1 MRLNMGTNLT
11 LTDDPV
17 RSGAGGERADWRD
30 ICLAALPHLLLASVY
45 GLSALFPVNPL
56 ANRLMFYL
64 LLTAMLAAFL
74 LAWWRGWPLWSGSWA
89 GYWLLLPFYAI
100 SWLPLR
106 RVELLILL
114 VLLVAGAFIFQ
125 RRPLYG
131 LLASFPPLLL
141 MTRLFAFELVTGG
154 EWIWTGIWLLLALT
168 AAAIVWRGSLR
179 AGVRLMI
186 AFHLAAGLAFTLGS
200 TYLPYRWP
208 GHMGTRQPPTL
219 MELVNDFVPLTLV
232 AVVIPLA
239 LLLLHPLW
247 QLGRQ
252 GGASGRWSHRL
263 LLVGMALTFG
273 GFFLGRMQ
281 PAPLPGDITNIVSP
295 LLTIGGLVL
304 AVAAAVW
311 LAKTGWLRTNGRFY
325 VVLLPLLAVLAP
337 LVVFRLAR
345 PFGHI
350 GPYDDSFQVMVLL
363 SYSGVFLWL
372 LGALLVINRQIHS
385 GIEEA
390 NNVLVNRP

>member
-17 RSGAGGERADWRD
+17 RSGSDGEWADWRD
-30 ICLAALPHLLLASVY
+30 ICLAALPHLLLASIF
-45 GLSALFPVNPL
+45 GLSALFPGSLL
-56 ANRLMFYL
+56 ATRLMPYFL
-64 LLTAMLAAFL
+64 LAAMLAAFL
-74 LAWWRGWPLWSGSWA
+74 LAWRRGWPLWSGSWA
-89 GYWLLLPFYAI
+89 GYWLLIPFYAF

-106 RVELLILL
+106 TIEFELLTLL
-114 VLLVAGAFIFQ
+114 VLLVAGVLIFQ

-141 MTRLFAFELVTGG
+141 LTPLFAFEYVIGSD
-154 EWIWTGIWLLLALT
+154 WILTGIWLLLALT
-168 AAAIVWRGSLR
+168 AAAIVRRGSLR
-179 AGVRLMI
+179 TGVRLTI
-186 AFHLAAGLAFTLGS
+186 AFHLAAGLAFSLGRA
-200 TYLPYRWP
+200 YLPYRFLNLV
-208 GHMGTRQPPTL
+208 GTRQPPT
-219 MELVNDFVPLTLV
+219 MVLVNDLAPLTLV
-232 AVVIPLA
+232 ALVIPLA
-239 LLLLHPLW
+239 FLLLHPLW

-273 GFFLGRMQ
+273 GFFIGRMQ
-281 PAPLPGDITNIVSP
+281 PALLPGDITSIVSLSA
-295 LLTIGGLVL
+295 LLTVSGLLL

-311 LAKTGWLRTNGRFY
+311 LARISWLRTNGRFY

-345 PFGHI
+345 PFGHV
-350 GPYDDSFQVMVLL
+350 GPYNDSFQVMVLV
-363 SYSGVFLWL
+363 SYIGVFQWL
-372 LGALLVINRQIHS
+372 FCALLVINRQTNP

-390 NNVLVNRP
+390 

>member
-17 RSGAGGERADWRD
+17 RSGSDGERANWRD
-30 ICLAALPHLLLASVY
+30 ICLAALPHLLLASTF
-45 GLSALFPVNPL
+45 GPSALFPSSL
-56 ANRLMFYL
+56 AATRLMPYL
-64 LLTAMLAAFL
+64 LLAAMLAAFL

-89 GYWLLLPFYAI
+89 GYWLLMPFYAF

-106 RVELLILL
+106 MVELLILL

-141 MTRLFAFELVTGG
+141 LTRLFAFELVTGG
-154 EWIWTGIWLLLALT
+154 EWILSGIWLLLAIT
-168 AAAIVWRGSLR
+168 AAAIVWWGSLR
-179 AGVRLMI
+179 AGVRLTI
-186 AFHLAAGLAFTLGS
+186 AFHLAAGLAFTLGR
-200 TYLPYRWP
+200 TYLPYRFST
-208 GHMGTRQPPTL
+208 HMGARQPPTL
-219 MELVNDFVPLTLV
+219 VELVNDFVPLTLV

-239 LLLLHPLW
+239 FLLLHPLW

-252 GGASGRWSHRL
+252 GGASGQRSHRL

-273 GFFLGRMQ
+273 GFFIGRVQ
-281 PAPLPGDITNIVSP
+281 PALLPIDVTNIVSP
-295 LLTIGGLVL
+295 LLAVSGLFL

-311 LAKTGWLRTNGRFY
+311 LARISWLRTNGRFY

-345 PFGHI
+345 PLGHF

-363 SYSGVFLWL
+363 SYAGILLWLSGV
-372 LGALLVINRQIHS
+372 LLVVNDQTRLGVQEGKS
-385 GIEEA
+385 VVA
-390 NNVLVNRP
+390 N

>member
-1 MRLNMGTNLT
+1 MSLNMGTNLT

-17 RSGAGGERADWRD
+17 RSGADGERANWRD
-30 ICLAALPHLLLASVY
+30 ICLAALPHLLLASTF
-45 GLSALFPVNPL
+45 GPSALFPSSLV
-56 ANRLMFYL
+56 AARLMPYL
-64 LLTAMLAAFL
+64 LLAAMLAAFL
-74 LAWWRGWPLWSGSWA
+74 LAWRRGWPLWSGSWA
-89 GYWLLLPFYAI
+89 GYWLLLPFYAF

-106 RVELLILL
+106 MIELLVLL

-141 MTRLFAFELVTGG
+141 LTRLFAFELVSGG
-154 EWIWTGIWLLLALT
+154 EWILSGIWLLLAIT
-168 AAAIVWRGSLR
+168 AGAIVWWGSLR

-186 AFHLAAGLAFTLGS
+186 AFHLAAGLAFALGLA
-200 TYLPYRWP
+200 YLPYRWP
-208 GHMGTRQPPTL
+208 GHMGARQPPTL
-219 MELVNDFVPLTLV
+219 VELVNDFAPLTLV

-252 GGASGRWSHRL
+252 GGSSGRRSHWL
-263 LLVGMALTFG
+263 LLGGMALTFG
-273 GFFLGRMQ
+273 GFFIGRMQ
-281 PAPLPGDITNIVSP
+281 PALLPGDITSIVSP
-295 LLTIGGLVL
+295 LLTVSGLLL

-311 LAKTGWLRTNGRFY
+311 LARISWLRTNGRFY
-325 VVLLPLLAVLAP
+325 VALLPLLAVLAP

-345 PFGHI
+345 PFGHV

-363 SYSGVFLWL
+363 SYIGVFLWL
-372 LGALLVINRQIHS
+372 FGTLLVINRQSHS
-385 GIEEA
+385 GIKEA
-390 NNVLVNRP
+390 NNVLVHRP

>member
-1 MRLNMGTNLT
+1 
-11 LTDDPV
+11 
-17 RSGAGGERADWRD
+17 
-30 ICLAALPHLLLASVY
+30 
-45 GLSALFPVNPL
+45 
-56 ANRLMFYL
+56 
-64 LLTAMLAAFL
+64 MLAAFL
-74 LAWWRGWPLWSGSWA
+74 LAWRRGWPLWSGSWA
-89 GYWLLLPFYAI
+89 GYWLLLPFYAF

-106 RVELLILL
+106 MVELLILL

-141 MTRLFAFELVTGG
+141 LTRFFEFELVTGG
-154 EWIWTGIWLLLALT
+154 EWILSGIWLLLALT
-168 AAAIVWRGSLR
+168 AGAIVWRGSLR

-186 AFHLAAGLAFTLGS
+186 AFHLAAGLAFALGRA
-200 TYLPYRWP
+200 YLPYRWP
-208 GHMGTRQPPTL
+208 GHMGARQPPTL
-219 MELVNDFVPLTLV
+219 VELVNDFAPLTLV

-239 LLLLHPLW
+239 FLLLHPLW

-263 LLVGMALTFG
+263 LLVGMSLTFG
-273 GFFLGRMQ
+273 GFFIGRVQ
-281 PAPLPGDITNIVSP
+281 PALLPIDVTNIVSP
-295 LLTIGGLVL
+295 LLTVSGFLL

-345 PFGHI
+345 PFGHVE
-350 GPYDDSFQVMVLL
+350 PYDDSFQVMVLL
-363 SYSGVFLWL
+363 SYIGVFLWL
-372 LGALLVINRQIHS
+372 FGALLVINRQTNP
-385 GIEEA
+385 GINEA
-390 NNVLVNRP
+390 NNVPANRA

>member
-17 RSGAGGERADWRD
+17 RSGSDGEWADWRD
-30 ICLAALPHLLLASVY
+30 ICLAALPHLLLASIF
-45 GLSALFPVNPL
+45 GLSALFPGSLL
-56 ANRLMFYL
+56 ATRLMPYFL
-64 LLTAMLAAFL
+64 LAAMLAAFL
-74 LAWWRGWPLWSGSWA
+74 LAWRRGWPLWSGSWA
-89 GYWLLLPFYAI
+89 GYWLLIPFYAF

-106 RVELLILL
+106 MIEIELLTLL
-114 VLLVAGAFIFQ
+114 VLLVAGVLIFQ

-141 MTRLFAFELVTGG
+141 LTPLFAFEYVIGSD
-154 EWIWTGIWLLLALT
+154 WILTGIWLLLALT
-168 AAAIVWRGSLR
+168 AAAIVRRGSLR
-179 AGVRLMI
+179 TGVRLTI
-186 AFHLAAGLAFTLGS
+186 AFHLAAGLAFSLGRA
-200 TYLPYRWP
+200 YLPYRFLNLV
-208 GHMGTRQPPTL
+208 GTRQPPT
-219 MELVNDFVPLTLV
+219 MVLVNDLAPLTLV
-232 AVVIPLA
+232 ALVIPLA
-239 LLLLHPLW
+239 FLLLHPLW

-273 GFFLGRMQ
+273 GFFIRRMQ
-281 PAPLPGDITNIVSP
+281 PALLPGDITSIVSLLP
-295 LLTIGGLVL
+295 LLTVSGLLL

-311 LAKTGWLRTNGRFY
+311 LARISWLRTNGRFY

-345 PFGHI
+345 PFGHV
-350 GPYDDSFQVMVLL
+350 GPYNDSFQVMVLV
-363 SYSGVFLWL
+363 SYIGVFLWL
-372 LGALLVINRQIHS
+372 FCALLVINRQTNP

-390 NNVLVNRP
+390 